1 LSEQETDP
9 YLDAML
15 QGREEAAPAEPVD
28 EAPAEAEPVE
38 APPAEAEKP
47 DTDRNPDGTFKPKV
61 EDPEPA
67 ETPELI
73 LGKFKSPD
81 DLAKSYTELEKHLGE
96 LRGDLASLKQQQE
109 AAAIQAQQEQQDLAA
124 QRQPGPVTDTRAVID
139 QLTENP
145 VAIYPTALQAW
156 QQGNQPLLDAALEAW
171 QEYDAPGARRFER
184 ELLKAEMAQEY
195 QKWTQPIQQRQEQTE
210 QQSQVANVG
219 AAAFTA
225 VAARHP
231 DLHEL
236 QNDIF
241 EIASEAPEIAVAIAS
256 GDQKAAERAY
266 ENLRALILGRRADQL
281 KVEQDKI
288 TAEQAAAN
296 DAARKDAVVASAS
309 SAKALGGEGAKK
321 TAGDILKDVYT
332 KPDESHLP
340 YWERSD
346 YTAA

>member
-1 LSEQETDP
+1 MPEENDP

-15 QGREEAAPAEPVD
+15 QGRDEAAPTDTVEEAA
-28 EAPAEAEPVE
+28 AEADTE
-38 APPAEAEKP
+38 APPEAEKP
-47 DTDRNPDGTFKPKV
+47 DETPRHPDGTFKPKAD
-61 EDPEPA
+61 DPDEEQP
-67 ETPELI
+67 EPELI

-81 DLAKSYTELEKHLGE
+81 DLAKSYTELERHLGE
-96 LRGDLASLKQQQE
+96 LRTDLASLKQQQE
-109 AAAIQAQQEQQDLAA
+109 AAAAQAQQEQQEYAA
-124 QRQPGPVTDTRAVID
+124 QRQPGPVTDTRTLID

-184 ELLKAEMAQEY
+184 ELLKAEVAQEY

-210 QQSQVANVG
+210 QQSQVVNTG
-219 AAAFTA
+219 RDAFNA

-231 DLHEL
+231 DLIEL
-236 QNDIF
+236 QSDIF

-256 GDQKAAERAY
+256 GDQQAAERAY

-309 SAKALGGEGAKK
+309 SAKALGGEGGKK
-321 TAGDILKDVYT
+321 NPADILKDVYT